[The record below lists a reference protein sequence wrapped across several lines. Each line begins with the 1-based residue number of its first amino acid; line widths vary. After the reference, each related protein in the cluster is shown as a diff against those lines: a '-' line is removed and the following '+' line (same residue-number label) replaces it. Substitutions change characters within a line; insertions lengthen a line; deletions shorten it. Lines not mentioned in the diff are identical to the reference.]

1 MQWCMLTISYVAR
14 PVRHRRPRVTIGRPR
29 SLPGIQGASRRLASF
44 GIIAITTWM
53 CELCPNTIKRTIT
66 YMVHGN
72 EIALTRTYRDAVKH
86 LSCCTFFCI
95 YPCVSLSPAALCESV
110 FFGTCLRAVPRG
122 NPRSPLLRCAKRTR
136 RIQCAHGIVLACRPG
151 VFAGIAQAPQLDSGL
166 QPPAQA
172 RPAKHGCF
180 YVRRLCGVP
189 LYGIPGRSDLL
200 ESLLSVNVAM
210 SLSPCSTTS

>member
-1 MQWCMLTISYVAR
+1 MLTISYVAR

-95 YPCVSLSPAALCESV
+95 YPCVSLLPAAPCESV
-110 FFGTCLRAVPRG
+110 FASARACVPSRAAIRAPRCSAAQSAPAEFSARTESCLRAVPACSRG
-122 NPRSPLLRCAKRTR
+122 SRRRRNLTPAYSLRRKRGLR
-136 RIQCAHGIVLACRPG
+136 NMVASMFGGFA
-151 VFAGIAQAPQLDSGL
+151 VFLCMATLV
-166 QPPAQA
+166 A
-172 RPAKHGCF
+172 RT
-180 YVRRLCGVP
+180 Y
-189 LYGIPGRSDLL
+189 
-200 ESLLSVNVAM
+200 
-210 SLSPCSTTS
+210 